1 MGEWQRG
8 INADGLTWEAVNLV
22 RQKSPMDLLMAK
34 YWLRMRELNNIRI
47 WKDIGIPEE
56 DQEKLKTYAEQIGL
70 AIFDKPYEQ
79 TRFSA
84 DSIKIP
90 DEVKQEVKEEESIE
104 DLEAKLKKLKL
115 KQEISQLEKQENIQE
130 EVKQIKVLT
139 TKRKRGVWKRQK
151 LKK

>member
-1 MGEWQRG
+1 
-8 INADGLTWEAVNLV
+8 
-22 RQKSPMDLLMAK
+22 
-34 YWLRMRELNNIRI
+34 MRELNNIRI